1 MMTPFDESI
10 TGFRRKLQ
18 KKLDPGRYEHSL
30 SVSFTCMAL
39 AMNYG
44 YDIKRAEIAGILH
57 DCAKH
62 FTDEDLIVKCRAKGV
77 ALSQA
82 EIDAPAVIHAKYGA
96 WLAEHKYGIE
106 DPEILSAIACHT
118 TGKAGMGTLDKI
130 LYIADYIE
138 PRRNRAPD
146 LPRIRK
152 LAFHDL
158 DQTMYEI
165 LKGTLEYLN
174 GKGANVDPATMDAY
188 QFFENM
194 REEKNSDKSNSPESN
209 SDKSNISEPDN
220 ECTDIKTQVSASE
233 NLTCDTPDHK
243 TSVDNSSGNN
253 RYRPVTKTKRARKWK
268 LQRK

>member
-1 MMTPFDESI
+1 MILLDEQI
-10 TGFRRKLQ
+10 AGFRRKLQ

-44 YDIKRAEIAGILH
+44 YDMKKAEIAGILH

-62 FTDEDLIVKCRAKGV
+62 FTDEELILKCKTKGV
-77 ALSQA
+77 LLSQE
-82 EIDAPAVIHAKYGA
+82 EIEAPAVIHAKYGA
-96 WLAEHKYGIE
+96 WLAEHKYGIQ

-138 PRRNRAPD
+138 PRRDRAPD

-152 LAFHDL
+152 LAFQDL

-165 LKGTLEYLN
+165 LKGTLDYLN
-174 GKGANVDPATMDAY
+174 GKGANIDPVTMEAY
-188 QFFENM
+188 RFFENM
-194 REEKNSDKSNSPESN
+194 REENESE
-209 SDKSNISEPDN
+209 KGNISE
-220 ECTDIKTQVSASE
+220 TDSDKQKHRP
-233 NLTCDTPDHK
+233 LTKPRR
-243 TSVDNSSGNN
+243 S
-253 RYRPVTKTKRARKWK
+253 RKWG